1 MGHQSSGWRRWCVW
15 KPVGENCIIGAS
27 RIWAKGAANGSIV
40 ITASTYGAD
49 VLSKIQK
56 GVKGN
61 LWRYGTHG
69 RFFHDKLFQ
78 LRMAVSLLRTVLID
92 LIPLVAGISLSQVM
106 TACYRSF
113 TKCWPP
119 TKSTQGRTFFDP
131 EKIGMSLSNVQ
142 VKLVT
147 NAVSYLCHKLGD
159 NCGLDPLVE
168 VWYNNLINEIA
179 MRLTE
184 TEI

>member
-1 MGHQSSGWRRWCVW
+1 M
-15 KPVGENCIIGAS
+15 
-27 RIWAKGAANGSIV
+27 
-40 ITASTYGAD
+40 
-49 VLSKIQK
+49 
-56 GVKGN
+56 
-61 LWRYGTHG
+61 
-69 RFFHDKLFQ
+69 
-78 LRMAVSLLRTVLID
+78 
-92 LIPLVAGISLSQVM
+92 
-106 TACYRSF
+106 
-113 TKCWPP
+113 
-119 TKSTQGRTFFDP
+119 
-131 EKIGMSLSNVQ
+131 SNVQ